1 MYDFVSLDKQQIQL
15 FFITKET
22 YNIVMDSSEYIW
34 LLNAV

>member
-22 YNIVMDSSEYIW
+22 YIVMDSSEYIW
-34 LLNAV
+34 LLNAI